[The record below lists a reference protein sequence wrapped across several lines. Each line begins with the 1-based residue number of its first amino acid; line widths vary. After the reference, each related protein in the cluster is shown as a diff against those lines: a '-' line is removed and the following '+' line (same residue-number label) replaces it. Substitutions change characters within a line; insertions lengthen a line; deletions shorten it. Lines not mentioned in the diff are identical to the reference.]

1 MKVLFF
7 SRKLF
12 FRGGDE
18 KHSQGRGVHLP
29 CTFSQTSSMFDDNKH
44 HVSFYQVMICSRER
58 DFGMIRI
65 YLTERT
71 KWEQNL
77 VTNLKDCA
85 IGETIGSIMNILNYS
100 QINIAYICRFIYA
113 PSLGRCHEK
122 TRLDM
127 YIKVNHWS

>member
-1 MKVLFF
+1 MKEFLESV

-12 FRGGDE
+12 FGGGDE

-29 CTFSQTSSMFDDNKH
+29 CTFSQKSSMFDDNKH

-85 IGETIGSIMNILNYS
+85 IGETIGSEYNEYLKLFSNKYCVYM
-100 QINIAYICRFIYA
+100 QVYIRTITR
-113 PSLGRCHEK
+113 SLPRKRHGWTC
-122 TRLDM
+122 
-127 YIKVNHWS
+127 I